1 MKPIVTLTL
10 NPSVDGAAEADVVRP
25 VRKIRTS
32 NERYDPGGG
41 GINVARVVRELGG
54 SPLAIYLAGGV
65 TGGVLD
71 DLLDVAA
78 VARRRVSIQDHTRVS
93 HAVYERS
100 SGQEYRF
107 VPAGPLVQESE
118 WRAFLASIEDL
129 DCDYLVASGSLPRGA
144 PEDLYA
150 TVADMARRKG
160 AKLVLD
166 TSGMALRAGITR
178 GVYLLKPSLGELET
192 LLGRKLPDPAAQ
204 EAAAQELVSSGAAEL
219 VALTL
224 GRDGALLAT
233 SEGTLRLGALDVVV
247 KSAVGAGDSFVA
259 AMTLGLAQGRSAE
272 DAFGYGMAAGAAA
285 VLSAGTGL
293 CHREDVERLYG
304 ELKCRMPAGR

>member
-10 NPSVDGAAEADVVRP
+10 NPSVDGAAEGDVVRP

-100 SGQEYRF
+100 SGQE
-107 VPAGPLVQESE
+107 S
-118 WRAFLASIEDL
+118 
-129 DCDYLVASGSLPRGA
+129 
-144 PEDLYA
+144 
-150 TVADMARRKG
+150 
-160 AKLVLD
+160 
-166 TSGMALRAGITR
+166 TR
-178 GVYLLKPSLGELET
+178 LN
-192 LLGRKLPDPAAQ
+192 
-204 EAAAQELVSSGAAEL
+204 SS
-219 VALTL
+219 
-224 GRDGALLAT
+224 
-233 SEGTLRLGALDVVV
+233 
-247 KSAVGAGDSFVA
+247 
-259 AMTLGLAQGRSAE
+259 
-272 DAFGYGMAAGAAA
+272 
-285 VLSAGTGL
+285 
-293 CHREDVERLYG
+293 H
-304 ELKCRMPAGR
+304 

>member
-150 TVADMARRKG
+150 TVADMA
-160 AKLVLD
+160 
-166 TSGMALRAGITR
+166 
-178 GVYLLKPSLGELET
+178 P
-192 LLGRKLPDPAAQ
+192 
-204 EAAAQELVSSGAAEL
+204 
-219 VALTL
+219 
-224 GRDGALLAT
+224 
-233 SEGTLRLGALDVVV
+233 
-247 KSAVGAGDSFVA
+247 
-259 AMTLGLAQGRSAE
+259 
-272 DAFGYGMAAGAAA
+272 
-285 VLSAGTGL
+285 
-293 CHREDVERLYG
+293 
-304 ELKCRMPAGR
+304 